1 MKAYEKKTKTDLH
14 MHPLATEL
22 QSCNS
27 SSDILTVLLDK
38 VNEFEKIRG
47 HNERLSS
54 WLSPTINVLNAFSS
68 VVSQDFG
75 LVSLNES
82 TFPTDP
88 PLISFPDIL
97 TCICHLY
104 RYRYSMLGEDLPKS
118 FFGGV
123 FNTKVRQAAKDV
135 CASEEALSDLFDR
148 I

>member
-1 MKAYEKKTKTDLH
+1 MSKCSSKCSSHFRTIFFAAMKAYEKKTKTDFH

-104 RYRYSMLGEDLPKS
+104 WYRYSLLGEDLPES
-118 FFGGV
+118 FFWRR
-123 FNTKVRQAAKDV
+123 FQ
-135 CASEEALSDLFDR
+135 L
-148 I
+148 

>member
-1 MKAYEKKTKTDLH
+1 MSKCSFKFSSHFPTIFFAAMKAYEKKTKTDLH

-22 QSCNS
+22 QSYNS

-38 VNEFEKIRG
+38 VNEFEKIMG
-47 HNERLSS
+47 HSDRLSI

-68 VVSQDFG
+68 VVSQDVG

-104 RYRYSMLGEDLPKS
+104 WYRYSLFGEDLPES
-118 FFGGV
+118 FFWRR
-123 FNTKVRQAAKDV
+123 FQ
-135 CASEEALSDLFDR
+135 L
-148 I
+148 